1 MFNREDYK
9 KGAKMKEINFYTKGE
24 EIANAITHGI
34 GAAFA
39 IIGTVFL
46 ILLAVSTR
54 DPLKIVGVSIYGGS
68 LIILYMGSTLYH
80 SIPVQ
85 RAKKVFRI
93 LDHSSIYLLIVG
105 TYTGIVLLQLSSNL
119 VSWIILGILWIM
131 AIVGIVFKA
140 ICIDKF
146 DKLSTLLYVIMG
158 WAIVFNIKGLI
169 ELVPLNIIMFL
180 VAGGLAY
187 TLGCIFY
194 SIDKIPYN
202 HAIWHMFVIAGSV
215 LHFICIY
222 LSI

>member
-1 MFNREDYK
+1 
-9 KGAKMKEINFYTKGE
+9 MKDINFYTKGE

-39 IIGTVFL
+39 IAGTVIL
-46 ILLAVSTR
+46 ILLAVATKE
-54 DPLKIVGVSIYGGS
+54 PLKIVGVSIYGAS
-68 LIILYMGSTLYH
+68 LIILYLGSTLYH

-85 RAKKVFRI
+85 KVKKVFRI

-105 TYTGIVLLQLSSNL
+105 TYTGIVLLQLSTNL
-119 VSWIILGILWIM
+119 VSWIILAILWVM

-146 DKLSTLLYVIMG
+146 DKLSTLLYIIMG
-158 WAIVFNIKGLI
+158 WAIVFNVKALI
-169 ELVPLNIIMFL
+169 ALVPYNIIMFL

-194 SIDKIPYN
+194 GNDKIPYN
-202 HAIWHMFVIAGSV
+202 HAIWHLFVIAGSV

>member
-1 MFNREDYK
+1 
-9 KGAKMKEINFYTKGE
+9 MKDINFYTKGE

-39 IIGTVFL
+39 IVGTVFL
-46 ILLAVSTR
+46 ILLAVGTKE
-54 DPLKIVGVSIYGGS
+54 PIKIVGVSIYGAS

-80 SIPVQ
+80 SIPGQ
-85 RAKKVFRI
+85 GAKKVFRI

-105 TYTGIVLLQLSSNL
+105 TYTGIVLLKLSSNFA
-119 VSWIILGILWIM
+119 SWIILGVLWIM

-146 DKLSTLLYVIMG
+146 DKLSTLLYIVMG
-158 WAIVFNIKGLI
+158 WAVVFNIKAVITL
-169 ELVPLNIIMFL
+169 LPLNALIFL

-187 TLGCIFY
+187 TLGCIFFTV
-194 SIDKIPYN
+194 DKIPYN

>member
-1 MFNREDYK
+1 
-9 KGAKMKEINFYTKGE
+9 MKDINFYTKGE

-39 IIGTVFL
+39 IVGTVFL
-46 ILLAVSTR
+46 ILLAVATGET
-54 DPLKIVGVSIYGGS
+54 LKIVGVSIYGGS

-80 SIPVQ
+80 SIPGQ
-85 RAKKVFRI
+85 GAKKVFRI

-105 TYTGIVLLQLSSNL
+105 TYTGIVLLQLSSNIA
-119 VSWIILGILWIM
+119 SWIILGILWVM

-140 ICIDKF
+140 IWIDKF
-146 DKLSTLLYVIMG
+146 DKLSTFLYIVMG
-158 WAIVFNIKGLI
+158 WAVVFNIKAVTTLLPFNA
-169 ELVPLNIIMFL
+169 LVFL

-187 TLGCIFY
+187 TLGCIFFTV
-194 SIDKIPYN
+194 DKIPYN

-215 LHFICIY
+215 LHYICIY